1 MIKPLDIS
9 RLASVDEEIDYAK
22 IAASSFIDVDK
33 TIPRQ
38 PIALSL
44 GEHAYKGSY
53 YPTPI
58 SSYGD
63 FFCLIG
69 ASKSRKTYAKKGI
82 VSSYIGGN
90 APAYFP
96 SLKGHGNKDKVIID
110 NDTEQSEYHAQRG
123 ARQILEMVGSK
134 YPYYKPYEM
143 RSLDYKKRIGLIEW
157 QLKNIENIGLM
168 FIDGIADLVKNVNDL
183 DECND
188 LVQKLMSWSKDNN
201 IAIGTV
207 LHINHGGIKATGH
220 LGSAVTKKAETVILV
235 ETQEGVTTLNPNLT
249 RNISFDKI
257 HFEIDGTNGLPT
269 QTDTN
274 NGSY

>member
-1 MIKPLDIS
+1 MIEPLKINALPQAQELDYS
-9 RLASVDEEIDYAK
+9 KLANDC
-22 IAASSFIDVDK
+22 FIDVNA
-33 TIPRQ
+33 TIEKQ

-44 GEHAYKGSY
+44 GKHSYKGNQY
-53 YPTPI
+53 HTPI
-58 SSYGD
+58 ASYGD

-69 ASKSRKTYAKKGI
+69 ASKSRKTFAKKGI
-82 VSSYIGGN
+82 ISSYIGGN
-90 APAYFP
+90 APDYFP
-96 SLKGHGNKDKVIID
+96 DLKGHGNENKVVID
-110 NDTEQSEYHAQRG
+110 NDTEQSKFHAQRG

-143 RSLDYKKRIGLIEW
+143 RSLDYSKRIGLIEW

-183 DECND
+183 DECNE
-188 LVQKLMSWSKDNN
+188 LVQKLMSWSKDYN
-201 IAIGTV
+201 IAIGTI

-235 ETQEGVTTLNPNLT
+235 ETEEGVTTLNPNLT

-257 HFEIDGTNGLPT
+257 HFEIDKNSSLPKQLKTNHGK
-269 QTDTN
+269 
-274 NGSY
+274 Y